1 MNKKFLI
8 LILIICMIF
17 SSIPFACYANE
28 NKIYVSFTNGSDTN
42 SGTKAKPLQSIDRA
56 RSLMNEDDTIVLLSG
71 VYNKKLVFVNNGGS
85 EEKPL
90 KIEGEEGGRVLF
102 TAYDPIS
109 SNWEKYK
116 DNIYRTYIGKYDDI
130 PHALINNNGEFE
142 NLMEAR
148 WPNAP
153 ADDFLNMNR
162 AIMDEG
168 SDHYTITDDALP
180 QGDWTGAT
188 AYLWTG
194 YEYEQYLS
202 YARVIKEYTP
212 GKNLKFDY
220 VGEESVTYTPMKGD
234 WYYLT
239 NSLAG
244 LDVAKEYYYDKNTGY
259 FYIIMPDNQ
268 APDKNEVHIRTRN
281 SGAEYWSGSN
291 IHLKNIDFYGGFI
304 VQDSHNNV
312 FDDVNIYYG
321 DFFRTNDGYN
331 SHVNAYNTTRFHN
344 SNNNVWKNSEIAYTY
359 SSGLLINGDNNKVI
373 NCDIHDVNYGG
384 GYNACI
390 SIEGGADS
398 TLISHNNLYKSGR
411 FLIYF
416 INTGDPGDGYDNT
429 IIKYNDC
436 HNAMYLT
443 RDGGA
448 IYGYHRNG
456 KGVVI
461 KNNWVHDSNKSCG
474 IYLDNECTNFVVR
487 NNVVWN
493 FNESGIVINCSSIN
507 NTIYRNTVFD
517 CYEGI
522 QGWPKTEGFSQKG
535 TLIANNAINPTADFI
550 TGSNAPTLVTNAF
563 KTDFKI
569 DGDFV
574 PIEGSPLI
582 DKGTKIDNIEDVFEG
597 TSPDIGAYEY
607 GGDYWI
613 PGTFDKTLSGDVNF
627 DKQVTLLDVL
637 YLIKRLV
644 KEKVTVDPV
653 AADVNGNGKLDVTD
667 LLFLRKYLAKYDI
680 ELYQKHV

>member
-1 MNKKFLI
+1 MKCKCLA
-8 LILIICMIF
+8 LVLIICIISCGIHF
-17 SSIPFACYANE
+17 PVYAAE
-28 NKIYVSFTNGSDTN
+28 NKIYVSFAYGNDSN
-42 SGTKAKPLQSIDRA
+42 SGTKDKPLKSLDRA
-56 RSLMNEDDTIVLLSG
+56 RLLMNEDDTIVLLSG
-71 VYNKKLVFVNNGGS
+71 VYNQKLVFVNNGGN
-85 EEKPL
+85 EEHPL
-90 KIEGEEGGRVLF
+90 KIEGEEGGKVLF
-102 TAYDPIS
+102 TSYDPIS

-130 PHALINNNGEFE
+130 PHALISNNGEFE
-142 NLMEAR
+142 NLIEAR

-153 ADDFLNMNR
+153 SDDLLNMER

-168 SDHYTITDDALP
+168 SDHYTIVDDALP
-180 QGDWTGAT
+180 KGDWTGAT

-194 YEYEQYLS
+194 YEYEQYVS
-202 YARVIKEYTP
+202 YARVIQEYKA
-212 GKNLKFDY
+212 GERLSFEY
-220 VGEESVTYTPMKGD
+220 VGDDSVTYTPMKGD

-244 LDVAKEYYYDKNTGY
+244 LDIAKEYYYDKETGY
-259 FYIIMPDNQ
+259 FYIIMPDNN
-268 APDKNEVHIRTRN
+268 APNKNEVHIKVRN
-281 SGAEYWSGSN
+281 SGAEFWGGSN
-291 IHLKNIDFYGGFI
+291 IHLKNIDFFGGVI
-304 VQDSHNNV
+304 VQDSNNNV
-312 FDDVNIYYG
+312 FDDVNVYYG
-321 DFFRTNDGYN
+321 DYFRTNDGYN
-331 SHVNAYNTTRFHN
+331 SHINAFNTTRFHN

-359 SSGLLINGDNNKVI
+359 SSGLLINGDNNTVI

-390 SIEGGADS
+390 SIEGGAEN

-416 INTGDPGDGYDNT
+416 INTGYQGDGYGNT
-429 IIKYNDC
+429 VIEYNDC

-448 IYGYHRNG
+448 IYGYNRNG

-461 KNNWVHDSNKSCG
+461 KNNWVHDSDKSCG

-522 QGWPKTEGFSQKG
+522 QGWPKTEGYSQKG

-550 TGSNAPTLVTNAF
+550 VGANAPTLVTNAF

-569 DGDFV
+569 DENYLPTDNT
-574 PIEGSPLI
+574 PLI
-582 DKGTKIDNIEDVFEG
+582 DAGTKIENIEDDFVGEA
-597 TSPDIGAYEY
+597 PDIGAYEV
-607 GGDYWI
+607 GGYYWI
-613 PGTFDKTLSGDVNF
+613 PGTFDKIIAGDVNF
-627 DKQVTLLDVL
+627 DKKVNLADVL
-637 YLIKRLV
+637 WMVKSLIKD
-644 KEKVTVDPV
+644 KVTIDPI
-653 AADVNGNGKLDVTD
+653 AADVDSNEKVDVAD
-667 LLFLRKYLAKYDI
+667 LLFLRKYLAKYDVK
-680 ELYQKHV
+680 LHQKAV